1 MLQFLSCL
9 WSRSIAT
16 DLRWN
21 DSSWSWLEQGLIDL
35 QDKTVSEKVEIS
47 LKFVE
52 LGTMD
57 VIRSTLGFVAI

>member
-57 VIRSTLGFVAI
+57 VIRST

>member
-47 LKFVE
+47 LKFAN
-52 LGTMD
+52 
-57 VIRSTLGFVAI
+57 R

>member
-52 LGTMD
+52 LVTMD
-57 VIRSTLGFVAI
+57 VIRST